1 MVGPKVP
8 KILNITP
15 DPLVQDKEGQSEAL
29 TLEILKT
36 NFG

>member
-15 DPLVQDKEGQSEAL
+15 DPLVQDKEG
-29 TLEILKT
+29 TIKGI
-36 NFG
+36 NFGDTEDQL